1 LLTTAPPDDDDD
13 DDLARK
19 LSAEH
24 PISAMI
30 LIATLPIAAALHN
43 VMKDTGTKVTFRR
56 RGRRCDGS
64 FLGLE
69 DIVPPDKYD

>member
-1 LLTTAPPDDDDD
+1 MLTTAPPDDDDD
-13 DDLARK
+13 LANLARK

-24 PISAMI
+24 PIGAII
-30 LIATLPIAAALHN
+30 LTTIATAALN
-43 VMKDTGTKVTFRR
+43 DKNDAGTKDTLLL

-69 DIVPPDKYD
+69 DIVPPDKYN